1 MPEWLDS
8 VVSDRFSRPQS
19 TDQADPGH
27 GDCDRCSARWRHRW
41 AAGDDRGTGAAAR
54 RTGTRG
60 DTGLSTVNVAQPAT
74 RHQHAA
80 CQRVLLPQ
88 RSGCAVPSRPHDR
101 DTRGPPVRDRDA
113 AANRRHLWRH
123 HPVLPDHAAR
133 RPGARPRASGGVAT
147 ARLRHQRVHAG
158 RCRSIADRAAT
169 VTAAQRARGL
179 DTQGSIRKR
188 LRGVLPIVGPVVLGA
203 IEEVEERTLALE
215 ARAFA
220 GPGPRTL
227 LWSPTDSTVQRLARW
242 ALVLTIPLIAAARI
256 TGIPAGP
263 S

>member
-1 MPEWLDS
+1 MPEWLIPS
-8 VVSDRFSRPQS
+8 SP
-19 TDQADPGH
+19 
-27 GDCDRCSARWRHRW
+27 
-41 AAGDDRGTGAAAR
+41 TGFHALNPLTKLILATA
-54 RTGTRG
+54 TAIDAVLVGG
-60 DTGLSTVNVAQPAT
+60 IVGPLAMIVAL
-74 RHQHAA
+74 
-80 CQRVLLPQ
+80 VLLP
-88 RSGCAVPSRPHDR
+88 AV
-101 DTRGPPVRDRDA
+101 
-113 AANRRHLWRH
+113 L
-123 HPVLPDHAAR
+123 AR
-133 RPGARPRASGGVAT
+133 VAT
-147 ARLRHQRVHAG
+147 QVCRLSMLLSLPLAISTLLVNVFFFPSGQDVLFRVGPMTATREG
-158 RCRSIADRAAT
+158 LLFATEMLLQIVAISGAIILFYLTTRPADLVLDLERRGASRRLGFVINASMQVIPIIADRAAT

-227 LWSPTDSTVQRLARW
+227 LWSPTNSTVQRLARW